1 MAHFYGEIQGNKGE
15 ASRLGSKQSGFR
27 TVAAS
32 WSGAIETYI
41 YWDKDAKRNM
51 FSVYLIPWGGSSDGK
66 RKLIAEGILDSAIDD
81 PYIPALIA

>member
-1 MAHFYGEIQGNKGE
+1 MAHFYGEIQGSRGE
-15 ASRLGSKQSGFR
+15 ASRLGNKKSGFR

-32 WSGAIETYI
+32 WSGAIETYV
-41 YWDKDAKRNM
+41 YWDEDAKRNM
-51 FSVYLIPWGGSSDGK
+51 FNVYLIPWGSSDGK